1 MGYTID
7 NKYTRSVAKHTR
19 SVAQTYKGYDESKL
33 RCSESAKILIRS
45 LLEPD
50 LKKRLAFLKTKV
62 RDHKWFNGFRWDDL
76 DDGKYEAPW
85 VPTSGYVGTSTIP
98 IKHKGKWGIHSKIN
112 MKLLKMEKC
121 PEPGTEEGNDI

>member
-33 RCSESAKILIRS
+33 CCSESAKILIRS

-62 RDHKWFNGFRWDDL
+62 RDHKWFNGFQWKDL

-85 VPTSGYVGTSTIP
+85 VPTGYRQLDRTIP
-98 IKHKGKWGIHSKIN
+98 IKHKGKFGF
-112 MKLLKMEKC
+112 
-121 PEPGTEEGNDI
+121 